1 VLRGIYIAASG
12 MLAESAR
19 QDVVAEN
26 LANATTTGFKR
37 SEAVASP
44 FQQMLVRNAAAAGA
58 PEVGTLTMGTQVE
71 GIARIDA
78 QGPLRYTG
86 NALDVGLSGSGYF
99 AVDTPDGRRYT
110 RAGAF
115 DLDATGR
122 LVTKEGQP
130 VLGDDGRPI
139 TLDPGSVSIAAD
151 GTITQD
157 GAVKGR
163 LMLTMLDPATVKTQG
178 DSLLTGTVAGTASA
192 QVRQSTLEGST
203 VNVVSEMVELI
214 RVMRSFEAN
223 QKSVQSQDEA
233 LQASVTRVGSV
244 G

>member
-19 QDVVAEN
+19 QDVVADN

-58 PEVGTLTMGTQVE
+58 PEVGTLTMGTQVD
-71 GIARIDA
+71 GISRIDT

>member
-19 QDVVAEN
+19 QDVVADN

-78 QGPLRYTG
+78 QGPLHYTG